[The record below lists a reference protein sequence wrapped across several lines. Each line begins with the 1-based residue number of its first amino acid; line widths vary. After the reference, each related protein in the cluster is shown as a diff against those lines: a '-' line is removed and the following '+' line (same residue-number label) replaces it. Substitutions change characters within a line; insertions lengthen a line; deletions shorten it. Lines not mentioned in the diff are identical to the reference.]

1 MIILWAIML
10 NKYAIDLLNYLYYT
24 NNMEI
29 VETSLFTK
37 EITRILTDDE
47 YKALQ
52 NALVTNP
59 KSGAVIKGSGGLR
72 KMRWKVQGS
81 GKSGGIRTIYYYQ
94 ESESLL
100 LMIYVYEKSK
110 TENLTPKQIKLLRKT
125 FIEE

>member
-1 MIILWAIML
+1 
-10 NKYAIDLLNYLYYT
+10 
-24 NNMEI
+24 MEI

-47 YKALQ
+47 YKVLQ

-72 KMRWKVQGS
+72 KMRWKVKGS

-100 LMIYVYEKSK
+100 LMIYLYEKNK
-110 TENLTPKQIKLLRKT
+110 TENLTPKQIKMLRKT